1 MTIHFHTN
9 FSPTFIFYFLYWNNS
24 CSIYVD
30 IGQAEIYLDW
40 RQDEWFGGCV
50 GRTLQRWL
58 RGLGLHVNSFR
69 FVRPVRS
76 VK

>member
-30 IGQAEIYLDW
+30 IGQAEIFNKKKISISHIIAVY
-40 RQDEWFGGCV
+40 R
-50 GRTLQRWL
+50 
-58 RGLGLHVNSFR
+58 SF
-69 FVRPVRS
+69 FVS
-76 VK
+76 ESTIQ